1 VIPEAI
7 LQLETA
13 APALRQRLVDWTGI
27 NSGSDHPAGLT
38 RMTAVLQAA
47 CRELTPDVT
56 QEPLDAAGRVALRAR
71 LRPTAPIQILCSGHY
86 DTVYGSTHPFQ
97 TTTEAEGGR
106 LNGPGVADMKGGLVV
121 MVAALAAFE
130 QTPSAGQLGWE
141 ILLTPDEETGSQ
153 ASRALIEAAAP
164 RFDAALIFEPARE
177 NGDLVRTRK
186 GTGIFTLTCHGREA
200 HAGRNPHE
208 GRNAI
213 VALAGVLLGLHR
225 LPDDV
230 PDLMLNIGSIRGGGA
245 VNIVPALASAEINVR
260 IGRAE
265 TATLFHDRL
274 RALLAPFAAAEGYR
288 FELAGGFNR
297 LPMEAGAVTTR
308 LFAAWQDCARDLG
321 ERPFS
326 WVHVGGGSD
335 GNLLSAAGLPC
346 LDGVGVVGGELHS
359 AREWMDLA
367 SLSRRARIAAL
378 ALHRIA
384 AGDIVLPAWRPRC

>member
-1 VIPEAI
+1 MIPEAI
-7 LQLETA
+7 RQLDAT
-13 APALRQRLVDWTGI
+13 APALRQRLIQWTEV
-27 NSGSDHPAGLT
+27 NSGSDHLAGLA
-38 RMTAVLQAA
+38 RMAA
-47 CRELTPDVT
+47 ILRGAAQELTPDVAL
-56 QEPLDAAGRVALRAR
+56 EPLDAAGRVAVRAR

-86 DTVYGSTHPFQ
+86 DTVYGATHPFQ
-97 TTTEAEGGR
+97 QTTELAGGR

-121 MVAALAAFE
+121 MFAALAALE
-130 QTPSAGQLGWE
+130 ATPHASQLGWE

-153 ASRALIEAAAP
+153 ASRTLIESAAP

-177 NGDLVRTRK
+177 SGDLVQSRK

-200 HAGRNPHE
+200 HAGRNPE
-208 GRNAI
+208 DGRNAI
-213 VALAGVLLGLHR
+213 VALAEVLLGLHA
-225 LPDDV
+225 LPATV

-265 TATLFHDRL
+265 TAAIFSNRL
-274 RALLAPFAAAEGYR
+274 QSLLDPIEAREGYR
-288 FELAGGFNR
+288 FEVAGGFNR
-297 LPMEAGAVTTR
+297 LPMEAGPVTTQ
-308 LFAAWQDCARDLG
+308 LFTAWQACAADLG

-346 LDGVGVVGGELHS
+346 IDGVGVVGGELHS

-367 SLSRRARIAAL
+367 SLTGRARIAAL

-384 AGDIVLPAWRPRC
+384 AGEIALPKRR

>member
-1 VIPEAI
+1 MIPPAI
-7 LQLETA
+7 ASLTA
-13 APALRQRLVDWTGI
+13 AEPALRQRLIDWAGI
-27 NSGSDHPAGLT
+27 NSGSDHPAGLA
-38 RMTAVLQAA
+38 RMAAVLRDA
-47 CRELTPDVT
+47 CRELTPDVAL
-56 QEPLDAAGRVALRAR
+56 EPLDAAGRVAVCAR

-86 DTVYGSTHPFQ
+86 DTVYGATHPFQ
-97 TTTEAEGGR
+97 KTTQVEGGR
-106 LNGPGVADMKGGLVV
+106 LSGPGVADMKGGLVV
-121 MVAALAAFE
+121 MLAALAAFE
-130 QTPSAGQLGWE
+130 QTPAAGQLGWE

-153 ASRALIEAAAP
+153 ASRSRIESAAP

-177 NGDLVRTRK
+177 NGDLVRSRK

-200 HAGRNPHE
+200 HAGRNPQD

-225 LPDDV
+225 LPDEV
-230 PDLMLNIGSIRGGGA
+230 PDLMLNVGSIQGGGA

-260 IGRAE
+260 IGRTE
-265 TATLFHDRL
+265 TAAVFLDRL
-274 RALLAPFAAAEGYR
+274 RALLAPIEAQEGYR

-297 LPMEAGAVTTR
+297 LPMEAGEVTTR
-308 LFAAWQDCARDLG
+308 LFEAWQGCARDLG

-346 LDGVGVVGGELHS
+346 IDGVGVVGGELHS

-367 SLSRRARIAAL
+367 SLTGRARIAAL

-384 AGDIVLPAWRPRC
+384 AAEIVLPKRR

>member
-1 VIPEAI
+1 VIPAAI
-7 LQLETA
+7 ASLTA
-13 APALRQRLVDWTGI
+13 AEPALRQRLIDWAGI
-27 NSGSDHPAGLT
+27 NSGSDHPAGLV
-38 RMTAVLQAA
+38 RMAAVLRDA
-47 CRELTPDVT
+47 CRELTPDVAL
-56 QEPLDAAGRVALRAR
+56 EPLDAAGRVAVCAR

-86 DTVYGSTHPFQ
+86 DTVYGATHPFQ
-97 TTTEAEGGR
+97 RTSEVEGGR

-121 MVAALAAFE
+121 MLAALAAFE
-130 QTPSAGQLGWE
+130 QTPAAGQLGWE

-153 ASRALIEAAAP
+153 ASRSRIESAAP
-164 RFDAALIFEPARE
+164 RFNAALIFEPARE
-177 NGDLVRTRK
+177 NGDLVRSRK

-200 HAGRNPHE
+200 HAGRNPQD

-225 LPDDV
+225 LPDEV
-230 PDLMLNIGSIRGGGA
+230 PDLMLNIGSIQGGGA

-265 TATLFHDRL
+265 TAAIFSDRL
-274 RALLAPFAAAEGYR
+274 QALLAPIEAQEGYR

-297 LPMEAGAVTTR
+297 LPMEAGEVTTR
-308 LFAAWQDCARDLG
+308 LFEVWQGCARDLG

-346 LDGVGVVGGELHS
+346 IDGVGVVGGELHS
-359 AREWMDLA
+359 TREWMDLS
-367 SLSRRARIAAL
+367 SLVGRARIAAL

-384 AGDIVLPAWRPRC
+384 AGEIVLPQRR

>member
-1 VIPEAI
+1 MIPPAI
-7 LQLETA
+7 ARL
-13 APALRQRLVDWTGI
+13 PASADDLRQRLIAWCAV
-27 NSGSDHPAGLT
+27 NSGSDHLAGLA
-38 RMTAVLQAA
+38 RMAALLREA
-47 CRELTPDVT
+47 CRELTPAV
-56 QEPLDAAGRVALRAR
+56 ELIPLDSAGRVAVRAS
-71 LRPTAPIQILCSGHY
+71 LRPSAPRQILCSGHY
-86 DTVYGSTHPFQ
+86 DTVYGADHAFQ
-97 TTTEAEGGR
+97 QTVEISGGR

-121 MVAALAAFE
+121 LFAALAAFE
-130 QTPSAGQLGWE
+130 QSDQAAKLGWE

-177 NGDLVRTRK
+177 SGDLVRSRK

-200 HAGRNPHE
+200 HAGRNPQE

-225 LPDDV
+225 LPDEV

-260 IGRAE
+260 IGRTE
-265 TATLFHDRL
+265 TAAVFRERL
-274 RALLAPFAAAEGYR
+274 QALLAPVEAQEGYR
-288 FELAGGFNR
+288 FEIAGGFNR
-297 LPMEAGAVTTR
+297 LPMEAGEVTTH
-308 LFAAWQDCARDLG
+308 LFEAWQSCARDLG

-346 LDGVGVVGGELHS
+346 IDGVGVVGGELHS

-367 SLSRRARIAAL
+367 SLTGRARIAAL
-378 ALHRIA
+378 ALHRLA
-384 AGDIVLPAWRPRC
+384 TGEIVLPSRQ